1 MNEQADADN
10 RAFYKGLIGWITE
23 EYLQRLIVYRAA
35 EWKLS
40 VKTIKIHDFGQP
52 PVQACPGMSR
62 LSSCSSRGS

>member
-40 VKTIKIHDFGQP
+40 VKNHQNP
-52 PVQACPGMSR
+52 
-62 LSSCSSRGS
+62 